1 VHSHASHRRRR
12 SRSAS
17 PLPLPPPR
25 RRPPP
30 PPPTAA
36 HPRRATSR
44 SGRGGTGSRGSSLRR
59 RQDAGERHPEWP
71 DVRVH
76 PWPPEEGEEEPVAAF
91 TTAARL
97 AGVPFGRRCGW
108 KDWKKRAVA
117 ASVGRRPVALA
128 GATRTAVRV
137 SVRGLYGSVSTLK
150 VLIIFQGTCNL
161 PRVPFCNL
169 DSTYRQSSP
178 SIATN

>member
-59 RQDAGERHPEWP
+59 RRDAGERHLERP

-128 GATRTAVRV
+128 GGDADGCSGQR
-137 SVRGLYGSVSTLK
+137 
-150 VLIIFQGTCNL
+150 QGALWFCFYPESSHHL
-161 PRVPFCNL
+161 PRDMQL
-169 DSTYRQSSP
+169 TQSS
-178 SIATN
+178 IL

>member
-17 PLPLPPPR
+17 PLP
-25 RRPPP
+25 
-30 PPPTAA
+30 PPPTKTSAA
-36 HPRRATSR
+36 APATHRLATSR

-59 RQDAGERHPEWP
+59 RQDAGERHPERP

-76 PWPPEEGEEEPVAAF
+76 PWPPKEGEEEPVAAF

-137 SVRGLYGSVSTLK
+137 SVRGSM
-150 VLIIFQGTCNL
+150 VLFL
-161 PRVPFCNL
+161 P
-169 DSTYRQSSP
+169 
-178 SIATN
+178 